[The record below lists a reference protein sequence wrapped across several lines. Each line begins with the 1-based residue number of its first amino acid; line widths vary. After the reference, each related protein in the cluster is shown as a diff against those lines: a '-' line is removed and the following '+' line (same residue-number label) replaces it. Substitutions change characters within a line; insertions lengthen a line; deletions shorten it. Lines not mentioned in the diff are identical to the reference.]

1 MSFLKDLADVEYGK
15 GLPEKTR
22 KPGTTKVYG
31 SAGEVGA
38 HNQPLYNEPIIV
50 VGRKGNISGVHKV
63 DGPSWVIDTA
73 YAIKAKPE
81 LDRDYLFYF
90 LKYNT
95 AHLAQADQ
103 STAVPSLAREVLYSL
118 ELNPPKIEIQR
129 QTVKK
134 IENLFKEIESGAEE
148 FQKAN
153 KKIDL
158 YKQSVLNFAIQGKL
172 MPQDPKDEPAS
183 KLLERI
189 REEKEQLIKDKKL
202 KKEKPLSPINSTVV
216 PFELPLG
223 WEWTRLNT
231 IFKFIDYRGKN
242 PNKSESGY
250 RLITAKN
257 VRNGYI
263 KNEPVEYISEET
275 YRKWMVRGFPK
286 KGDLLFIT
294 EGHTMGFVAE
304 VDLEFEFA
312 LAQRTIDLQPFNS
325 EYSHL
330 YYYFLQSQYFQN
342 KVKNLATGSAAQGIK
357 AALLKDVLIPM
368 PSKLAVVNSVSYFD
382 KAFSEVSVLK
392 KAIDKSLLDLS
403 ILKQS
408 ILKSAFEGKLI

>member
-1 MSFLKDLADVEYGK
+1 MSYLKDLADVEYGK
-15 GLPEKTR
+15 GLPERTR
-22 KPGTTKVYG
+22 KPGSTKVYG

-38 HNQPLYNEPIIV
+38 HNEPLYNEPIIV

-118 ELNPPKIEIQR
+118 ELSPPKIEIQR
-129 QTVKK
+129 QVVEK
-134 IENLFKEIESGAEE
+134 IENLFTEIESGTEE
-148 FQKAN
+148 LEKAKQKLE
-153 KKIDL
+153 L
-158 YKQSVLNFAIQGKL
+158 YKQSILNNAIQGKL
-172 MPQDPKDEPAS
+172 VPLVPNDEPAS
-183 KLLERI
+183 KLLEKI
-189 REEKEQLIKDKKL
+189 RAEKEKLFKEKKL
-202 KKEKPLSPINSTVV
+202 KKENFLPAIEPSEV
-216 PFELPLG
+216 PFELPNG
-223 WEWTRLNT
+223 WEWVTLNT

-242 PNKSESGY
+242 PTKSESGY

-263 KNEPVEYISEET
+263 KNDPVEYVSEET
-275 YRKWMVRGFPK
+275 YKKWMVRGFPK

-304 VDLEFEFA
+304 VDLDFEFA
-312 LAQRTIDLQPFNS
+312 LAQRTIDLQPFIS

-330 YYYFLQSQYFQN
+330 CFYFLRSQYFQN

-357 AALLKDVLIPM
+357 AALLKDVLIPL
-368 PSKLAVVNSVSYFD
+368 PSKLAAVKSVTYLD
-382 KAFSEVSVLK
+382 KAFNEITVLNET
-392 KAIDKSLLDLS
+392 ILKSLLALS
-403 ILKQS
+403 VKKQS
-408 ILKSAFEGKLI
+408 ILKSAFEGKLV